1 MSRSGILD
9 ALRNEERSL
18 KSQLVAIQR
27 AIEAIE
33 GAAAPTA
40 RRGSKQAVKAVGRR
54 KRAMTEEQRRAVAE
68 RYRRDVRM
76 LQQLRQSGVVQRLAA
91 PARKHK
97 ARRDRRGRVGADL
110 PRLVQDV
117 DRPAA

>member
-40 RRGSKQAVKAVGRR
+40 RRGSKKAVKAVGRR

-68 RYRRDVRM
+68 RM
-76 LQQLRQSGVVQRLAA
+76 
-91 PARKHK
+91 RKYWA
-97 ARRDRRGRVGADL
+97 ARRAEKAKGS
-110 PRLVQDV
+110 
-117 DRPAA
+117 